1 LVAEPELVAEPGRIV
16 VRTSRLFIAALMAI
30 VGVVWIG
37 QGIGLIAGSFMTGS
51 AFWAVAG
58 VALLVAAVALVV
70 LGRRAADG
78 R

>member
-1 LVAEPELVAEPGRIV
+1 LAAEPGRIV

-37 QGIGLIAGSFMTGS
+37 QGIGLIGGSFMTGS

-58 VALLVAAVALVV
+58 VVLLVSAVALVV
-70 LGRRAADG
+70 LGRRGAG
-78 R
+78 GS